1 MLFLTF
7 LHYFWL
13 HLSPHFPDSILSLH
27 LFSLAHVAMSL
38 HPISFLCFSS
48 KSSSIS
54 HVFLYGQVFLLH
66 IIHHPKSEYCCI
78 PSLIP
83 LNIQKYFFSSLS
95 LFYSKVW
102 WSLSL
107 GLGQLQQWLQL
118 QVFNNGACSLTPL
131 FLIL

>member
-1 MLFLTF
+1 M
-7 LHYFWL
+7 LHYTFFFFFFTSSFPPT
-13 HLSPHFPDSILSLH
+13 SPIP
-27 LFSLAHVAMSL
+27 FSLFICFLFIIFYS
-38 HPISFLCFSS
+38 ISFLCF
-48 KSSSIS
+48 SSSIS
-54 HVFLYGQVFLLH
+54 HVFLYGQVFLLN